1 MPEAVEF
8 HWEKRRIYRGAVI
21 LLAIGFP
28 GVLLATM
35 EGVDA
40 KSLGLAWTAGFVA
53 LAAGVYSRSF
63 KSGPVIT
70 ISANGLHD
78 RRISAESIPWVRIA
92 RMEEFDA
99 ENVSFVGLDFD
110 DPKVALAHA
119 KLLVRL
125 IAPVHRLLGFPAV
138 TINTSLLDASD
149 NALIAAI
156 QRFQPTLL
164 QHSK

>member
-1 MPEAVEF
+1 M
-8 HWEKRRIYRGAVI
+8 
-21 LLAIGFP
+21 
-28 GVLLATM
+28 
-35 EGVDA
+35 GVDA

-63 KSGPVIT
+63 KSRPVIA
-70 ISANGLHD
+70 ISANVLHD

-125 IAPVHRLLGFPAV
+125 IAPVHWLLGFPAL

-149 NALIAAI
+149 NASVAAI

>member
-53 LAAGVYSRSF
+53 LAAGRPCPRQAAGAVDRAGALVTTWI
-63 KSGPVIT
+63 SG
-70 ISANGLHD
+70 GDDQHKL
-78 RRISAESIPWVRIA
+78 A
-92 RMEEFDA
+92 RC
-99 ENVSFVGLDFD
+99 
-110 DPKVALAHA
+110 
-119 KLLVRL
+119 
-125 IAPVHRLLGFPAV
+125 
-138 TINTSLLDASD
+138 
-149 NALIAAI
+149 
-156 QRFQPTLL
+156 Q
-164 QHSK
+164 

>member
-28 GVLLATM
+28 GVLQATM

-125 IAPVHRLLGFPAV
+125 IAPVYRLLGFPAV

-149 NALIAAI
+149 NALVAAI

>member
-1 MPEAVEF
+1 
-8 HWEKRRIYRGAVI
+8 
-21 LLAIGFP
+21 
-28 GVLLATM
+28 
-35 EGVDA
+35 
-40 KSLGLAWTAGFVA
+40 
-53 LAAGVYSRSF
+53 
-63 KSGPVIT
+63 
-70 ISANGLHD
+70 
-78 RRISAESIPWVRIA
+78 
-92 RMEEFDA
+92 MEEFDA

-125 IAPVHRLLGFPAV
+125 IAPVHWLLGFPAV

-149 NALIAAI
+149 NASVAAI